1 MKALWSKRSL
11 KYGSNT
17 FLLIVIVLTV
27 VAMVN
32 FVSTKHHHRF
42 DLTKGKLYSLA
53 DQTVQVLKNL
63 KKDVKVIAFYREGSG
78 QELRDRLQEYDYRSD
93 RFSFEFVDPDKN
105 PEKAKLYGIR
115 SYKTIVVQSGTKEEK
130 IREDSEKELTNAIL
144 KVTREGNK
152 VIYFVEGHGENRTD
166 DSGKEGYSYVKK
178 GLEDAN
184 YDVKTVLLAQEGKVP
199 EDCAI
204 LVVSGAQRAFLS
216 NEIEMIETYIK
227 QGGDAFFLFD
237 PGGDTGL
244 EDMLKTWGIEVG
256 RDVVVD
262 VSGIGRLFGIGGV
275 GVPIAGE
282 YGAHPITEKH
292 KGVMTFYPLAR
303 SVSFEANGRTDI
315 SGTELAKTSSSSWAE
330 SDPNVLKGGEVRRD
344 AGEKGGPISLSV
356 AVTVEANAEA
366 KGASEEDPEK
376 KQARLVVF
384 GDSDFAKNRYFP
396 QQGNGD
402 LFLNC
407 ISWLAEEEE
416 LISIRPKEAGFN
428 PINLTKAQGRNLFL
442 FSVILLPLAVIVAG
456 TVVYVKRR

>member
-17 FLLIVIVLTV
+17 FLLIVIVLAV

-32 FVSTKHHHRF
+32 FLSAKHHQRF
-42 DLTKGKLYSLA
+42 DVTEGKLYSLA
-53 DQTVQVLKNL
+53 DQTISVLKGL
-63 KKDVKVIAFYREGSG
+63 KKEVKVLAFYREGTG
-78 QELRDRLQEYDYRSD
+78 QELRDRLREYDYRSD
-93 RFSFEFVDPDKN
+93 KFLFEFVDPDKN
-105 PEKAKLYGIR
+105 PEKAKMYDIR
-115 SYKTIVVQSGTKEEK
+115 SYRTIVVQSGTKEEK
-130 IREDSEKELTNAIL
+130 IHEDTEKELTNAIL

-166 DSGKEGYSYVKK
+166 DSGKEGYSYVKQ
-178 GLEDAN
+178 GLEEAN

-204 LVVSGAQRAFLS
+204 LVVAGAQRAFLS
-216 NEIEMIETYIK
+216 NEIELIRTYIE

-237 PGGDTGL
+237 PEVDTGL
-244 EDMLKTWGIEVG
+244 EELLKVWGIEVG

-292 KGVMTFYPLAR
+292 KGIMTFYPLAR
-303 SVSFEANGRTDI
+303 SVSFEQGGREDVT
-315 SGTELAKTSSSSWAE
+315 GTELAKTSSSSWAE
-330 SDPNVLKGGEVRRD
+330 SDLNVLKGAEARRD
-344 AGEKGGPISLSV
+344 PGEKRGPISLSV
-356 AVTVEANAEA
+356 AVTVEVKKE
-366 KGASEEDPEK
+366 GASEEASEK
-376 KQARLVVF
+376 QQARLVVF
-384 GDSDFAKNRYFP
+384 GDSDFAKNRFFP

-402 LFLNC
+402 LFLNS

-416 LISIRPKEAGFN
+416 LISIRPKTPGFN
-428 PINLTKAQGRNLFL
+428 PITLTKAQGRNLFWL
-442 FSVILLPLAVIVAG
+442 SVVLLPLAVLVAG
-456 TVVYVKRR
+456 TVVYVRRR

>member
-1 MKALWSKRSL
+1 MQSAFKGENMKALWSKRSL

-17 FLLIVIVLTV
+17 FLLIVIVLAV

-32 FVSTKHHHRF
+32 YVSTKHHHRF
-42 DLTKGKLYSLA
+42 DVTKGKLYSLA
-53 DQTVQVLKNL
+53 DQTVQVLKSL

-93 RFSFEFVDPDKN
+93 RFSFE
-105 PEKAKLYGIR
+105 YGIR
-115 SYKTIVVQSGTKEEK
+115 SYRTIVVQSGTMEEK
-130 IREDSEKELTNAIL
+130 IREDTEKELTNAIL

-152 VIYFVEGHGENRTD
+152 VIYFAEGHGENRTD

-178 GLEDAN
+178 GLEEAN
-184 YDVKTVLLAQEGKVP
+184 YEVKSVLLAQEGNVP

-204 LVVSGAQRAFLS
+204 LVVSGAQRAFLA
-216 NEIEMIETYIK
+216 NEIEMIETYIEE
-227 QGGDAFFLFD
+227 GGDAFFLFD
-237 PGGDTGL
+237 PRADTGL
-244 EDMLKTWGIEVG
+244 EESLKAWGIEVG

-262 VSGIGRLFGIGGV
+262 VSGIGRLFGLGGV
-275 GVPIAGE
+275 GTPIAGE
-282 YGAHPITEKH
+282 YGTHPITEKH
-292 KGVMTFYPLAR
+292 KGTMTFYPLAR
-303 SVSFEANGRTDI
+303 SVSFDAGARTDVT
-315 SGTELAKTSSSSWAE
+315 GTELAKTSSSSWAE
-330 SDPNVLKGGEVRRD
+330 SDPNVLTGGEVRRD
-344 AGEKGGPISLSV
+344 AGEMGGPITLSV
-356 AVTVEANAEA
+356 AVMVEAEDE
-366 KGASEEDPEK
+366 GASEEDSEK

-428 PINLTKAQGRNLFL
+428 PITLTKAQGRNLFL
-442 FSVILLPLAVIVAG
+442 LSVILLPLAVIVAG
-456 TVVYVKRR
+456 TVVYVRRR

>member
-17 FLLIVIVLTV
+17 FLLIVIVLAV

-32 FVSTKHHHRF
+32 FLSTKHHHRF
-42 DLTKGKLYSLA
+42 DVTKGKLYSLA
-53 DQTVQVLKNL
+53 DQTVEVLRGL
-63 KKDVKVIAFYREGSG
+63 KKDVKVLAFYREGTG

-93 RFSFEFVDPDKN
+93 KFSFEFVDPDKN
-105 PEKAKLYGIR
+105 PEKAKMYDIR
-115 SYKTIVVQSGTKEEK
+115 TYRTIVVQSGTREEK
-130 IREDSEKELTNAIL
+130 IREDTEKELTNAIL
-144 KVTREGNK
+144 KITREGNK

-166 DSGKEGYSYVKK
+166 DSGKEGYSYVKQ
-178 GLEDAN
+178 GLEEAN
-184 YDVKTVLLAQEGKVP
+184 YDVKTVLLAQEGQVP

-204 LVVSGAQRAFLS
+204 LVVAGARKAFFT
-216 NEIEMIETYIK
+216 NEIEMIETYIEK
-227 QGGDAFFLFD
+227 GGEAFFLFD
-237 PGGDTGL
+237 PEVDTGL
-244 EDMLKTWGIEVG
+244 EELLKTWGIEVG

-282 YGAHPITEKH
+282 YGVHPITEKH

-303 SVSFEANGRTDI
+303 SVSFEQGARTGVT
-315 SGTELAKTSSSSWAE
+315 GTELAKTSSSSWAE
-330 SDPNVLKGGEVRRD
+330 SDLNVLRGGQARRD
-344 AGEKGGPISLSV
+344 PEEMGGPIALSA
-356 AVTVEANAEA
+356 AVTVEAEAE
-366 KGASEEDPEK
+366 GVSEEDSEK
-376 KQARLVVF
+376 QQARLVVF

-428 PINLTKAQGRNLFL
+428 PITLTKTQGRNLFWL
-442 FSVILLPLAVIVAG
+442 SVVLLPLAVLVAG
-456 TVVYVKRR
+456 TVVHVRRR

>member
-17 FLLIVIVLTV
+17 FLIIVIVLAV

-42 DLTKGKLYSLA
+42 DVTKGKLYSLA
-53 DQTVQVLKNL
+53 DQTVEVLKNL
-63 KKDVKVIAFYREGSG
+63 KKDVKVIAFYREGGG

-93 RFSFEFVDPDKN
+93 QFSFEFVDPDKN
-105 PEKAKLYGIR
+105 PEKAKMYGIR
-115 SYKTIVVQSGTKEEK
+115 SYRTIVVQSGTMEEK
-130 IREDSEKELTNAIL
+130 IREDTEKELTNAIL

-152 VIYFVEGHGENRTD
+152 VVYFAEGHGENRTD

-178 GLEDAN
+178 GLEEAN
-184 YDVKTVLLAQEGKVP
+184 YDVKTVLLAQEGNVP

-216 NEIEMIETYIK
+216 NEIEMIETYIE
-227 QGGDAFFLFD
+227 QGGDVFFLFD
-237 PGGDTGL
+237 PGADTGL
-244 EDMLKTWGIEVG
+244 EELLKAWGVSVG

-262 VSGIGRLFGIGGV
+262 VSGIGRMFGLGGV
-275 GVPIAGE
+275 GTPIAGE

-292 KGVMTFYPLAR
+292 KGTMTFYPLAR
-303 SVSFEANGRTDI
+303 SVSFDAGGRTDVT
-315 SGTELAKTSSSSWAE
+315 GTELAKTSSSSWAE
-330 SDPNVLKGGEVRRD
+330 NDPNVLQGGEVRQD
-344 AGEKGGPISLSV
+344 SGEKGGPISLSV
-356 AVTVEANAEA
+356 AVMVGAEA
-366 KGASEEDPEK
+366 EGAPEEDSEK
-376 KQARLVVF
+376 AQARLVVF
-384 GDSDFAKNRYFP
+384 GDSDFAKNQYFP

-428 PINLTKAQGRNLFL
+428 PISLTKAQGRNLFL
-442 FSVILLPLAVIVAG
+442 LSVIFLPLAVIVAG
-456 TVVYVKRR
+456 TVVYVRRR

>member
-17 FLLIVIVLTV
+17 FLLIVIVLAV

-32 FVSTKHHHRF
+32 FLSTKHHHRF
-42 DLTKGKLYSLA
+42 DVTKGKLYSLA

-93 RFSFEFVDPDKN
+93 QFSFEFVDPDKN
-105 PEKAKLYGIR
+105 PEKAKMYDIR
-115 SYKTIVVQSGTKEEK
+115 TYRTIVVQSGTMEEK
-130 IREDSEKELTNAIL
+130 IREDTEKELTNAIL

-178 GLEDAN
+178 GLEEAN
-184 YDVKTVLLAQEGKVP
+184 YDVKTVLLAQEGNVP

-204 LVVSGAQRAFLS
+204 LVVAGAQRAFLS
-216 NEIEMIETYIK
+216 NEIEMIETYIE
-227 QGGDAFFLFD
+227 QGGETFFLFD
-237 PGGDTGL
+237 PEVDTGL
-244 EDMLKTWGIEVG
+244 EESLKAWGIEVG

-292 KGVMTFYPLAR
+292 KGIMTFYPLAR
-303 SVSFEANGRTDI
+303 SVSFKEGGRTGVT
-315 SGTELAKTSSSSWAE
+315 GTELAKTSSSSWAE
-330 SDPNVLKGGEVRRD
+330 SDLNVLRGGQARRD
-344 AGEKGGPISLSV
+344 PEEMGGPIALSV
-356 AVTVEANAEA
+356 AVTVEGEQE
-366 KGASEEDPEK
+366 GGSEEDSEK
-376 KQARLVVF
+376 QQARLVVF

-428 PINLTKAQGRNLFL
+428 PITLTKAQGRNLFWL
-442 FSVILLPLAVIVAG
+442 SVVLLPLAVLVAG
-456 TVVYVKRR
+456 TVVYVRRR